1 MTRQETGIIMDILTT
16 AYPAF
21 YNGRNAP
28 DMRMTVN
35 LWAEMFAE
43 DDVKIVAAAV
53 KALIATDDKGF
64 PPHIG
69 AVKGR
74 IRQISNPDEMT
85 EQEAWA
91 LISKALRDG
100 YYNAEAEFA
109 KLPPLV
115 QDVVHDPRQLRE
127 WSMMDES
134 TVQSVVA
141 SNVQRSFRAKAQS
154 RRDFEALPKDVQVL
168 ARTFAAAL
176 PQMPEEPKP
185 AALPPRVRTVED
197 IKADME
203 KTREILM
210 QQAGTKKKPATYTPP
225 TPVDWERQ
233 RQDAL
238 RRFREVAQ

>member
-154 RRDFEALPKDVQVL
+154 RRDFEALPKDVQAL

-185 AALPPRVRTVED
+185 AALPPRARTVED

-203 KTREILM
+203 KTKAILM
-210 QQAGTKKKPATYTPP
+210 QQAGTKKKPAAYTPP

>member
-16 AYPAF
+16 AYPTF

-168 ARTFAAAL
+168 AKTFAAAL

-203 KTREILM
+203 KTKAILM
-210 QQAGTKKKPATYTPP
+210 QQAGTKKKPADYTPP